1 MARAGRGAEPLANSV
16 VAYQNDGPI
25 VPCFSNDGRRAIRK
39 LLRHV
44 WPFLRRHRRLFFLGI
59 LALLCTD
66 AMHLLIPWFTRLA
79 LDGLS
84 TARDHGWDLLRFP
97 LLIALVATCQGVFR
111 FFWRTNVFGFSR
123 HIEWDL
129 RNALFAHLQRLPLP
143 YFQHVKTGDLMS
155 RLTNDLASV
164 REMLGI
170 GGVAALDGAILI
182 LAALPLMIGIDPWLT
197 LWSLLSLPGI
207 TLLVLRFGNR
217 IHRGY
222 REVQQFL
229 GRVSIFVQENLAGIR
244 VVQAYAQEENR
255 KRQFAD
261 LSTEYMRKNLV
272 TARLSGALWPLM
284 AVFSGIAA
292 AVVLWLGGRRVLLG
306 QLTIGQ
312 FVQFNGYLAMLT
324 WPVMAIG
331 YVVNLYQRGSSALGR
346 LVEILETPVAP
357 GHLVPEDGSPKRL
370 TGEIEF
376 RGLSFRY
383 TPEGPWVLQDTSLKI
398 PAGSRCA
405 IVGEVGAGKSTLV
418 NLVPRLFE
426 APEGCLFLDGRD
438 IRTIP
443 LSTLKTSIGLVSQ
456 DIFLFSESIRENILF
471 GQEDATVEDL
481 EEAARVAALLPSIQ
495 EFTDRFD
502 TLLGERGVRLSG
514 GQKQRTALA
523 RALIRNPSIL
533 ILDDAFSS
541 VDVQTEERILSELK
555 TSMEGRTTILI
566 SHRISTLKDADQIVF
581 LKDGKIMERGTH
593 QELLAREGHYHR
605 LYQKQ
610 LLVSELEALAEK
622 DNG

>member
-1 MARAGRGAEPLANSV
+1 MRHAIAR
-16 VAYQNDGPI
+16 
-25 VPCFSNDGRRAIRK
+25 
-39 LLRHV
+39 LLQHV
-44 WPFLRRHRRLFFLGI
+44 RPFLRRHRRLFFLGI
-59 LALLCTD
+59 LALLGTD
-66 AMHLLIPWFTRLA
+66 AVHLLIPWFTRLA
-79 LDGLS
+79 LDGL
-84 TARDHGWDLLRFP
+84 TVARDQGWSLLRYP
-97 LLIALVATCQGVFR
+97 ALIVLAAVCQGVFR
-111 FFWRTNVFGFSR
+111 FYWRTNVFGFSR
-123 HIEWDL
+123 NIEWDL
-129 RNALFAHLQRLPLP
+129 RNALFAHLQRLPLS
-143 YFQHVKTGDLMS
+143 YFQHTKTGDLMS

-170 GGVAALDGAILI
+170 GAVAALDGALLI

-207 TLLVLRFGNR
+207 TLLVLGFGNR

-244 VVQAYAQEENR
+244 VVQAHAQEANQLR
-255 KRQFAD
+255 RFTD
-261 LSTEYMRKNLV
+261 LSAEYMRKNLV
-272 TARLSGALWPLM
+272 TARLSGLLWPLM
-284 AVFSGIAA
+284 AVFSGLAA
-292 AVVLWLGGRRVLLG
+292 AIVLWLGGRRVLTG

-331 YVVNLYQRGSSALGR
+331 YVVNLYQRGTSALAR

-357 GHLVPEDGSPKRL
+357 GYLTREDGRPRRL
-370 TGEIEF
+370 RGDIEF

-383 TPEGPWVLQDTSLKI
+383 GPEGPWVLRDVSLTI

-405 IVGEVGAGKSTLV
+405 IVGEVGAGKSTFV
-418 NLVPRLFE
+418 NLIPRLFE
-426 APEGCLFLDGRD
+426 APEGTLFLDGRD

-443 LSTLKTSIGLVSQ
+443 LSTLKASIGLVSQ
-456 DIFLFSESIRENILF
+456 DIFLFSETIRENILF
-471 GQEDATVEDL
+471 GRQDATVEDL

-495 EFTDRFD
+495 EFADRFD

-523 RALIRNPSIL
+523 RALIKNPPIL

-555 TSMEGRTTILI
+555 AAMEGRTTILI
-566 SHRISTLKDADQIVF
+566 SHRISTLKDADQIVY
-581 LKDGKIMERGTH
+581 LKDGHIAERGTH

-605 LYQKQ
+605 LYQRQ
-610 LLVSELEALAEK
+610 LLASELEALAER

>member
-1 MARAGRGAEPLANSV
+1 
-16 VAYQNDGPI
+16 
-25 VPCFSNDGRRAIRK
+25 
-39 LLRHV
+39 
-44 WPFLRRHRRLFFLGI
+44 
-59 LALLCTD
+59 
-66 AMHLLIPWFTRLA
+66 MHLFIPWFTRLA
-79 LDGLS
+79 LDGLH
-84 TARDHGWDLLRFP
+84 TIENDGWGLLRYP
-97 LLIALVATCQGVFR
+97 ALIVAAAIAQGIFR
-111 FFWRTNVFGFSR
+111 YFWRTNVFGFSR
-123 HIEWDL
+123 NIEWDI
-129 RNALFAHLQRLPLP
+129 RNTLFAHLQRLPLA
-143 YFQHVKTGDLMS
+143 YFQYTKTGDLMS

-170 GGVAALDGAILI
+170 GAVAALDGAVLI

-207 TLLVLRFGNR
+207 TFLVLGFGNR

-244 VVQAYAQEENR
+244 VVQAYAQEENQA
-255 KRQFAD
+255 RQFRE
-261 LSTEYMRKNLV
+261 LSAEYMRKNLV
-272 TARLSGALWPLM
+272 TARLSGVLWPLM
-284 AVFSGIAA
+284 AVFSGLAA
-292 AVVLWLGGRRVLLG
+292 AVVLWLGGRRVLMG

-331 YVVNLYQRGSSALGR
+331 YVVNLYQRGTSALTR

-357 GHLVPEDGSPKRL
+357 GYLTPEDGSPRRL
-370 TGEIEF
+370 RGEIEF
-376 RGLSFRY
+376 RRLSFRY
-383 TPEGPWVLQDTSLKI
+383 TPNGPWVLRDLSLKI
-398 PAGSRCA
+398 PAGTRCA
-405 IVGEVGAGKSTLV
+405 ILGEVGAGKSTLV
-418 NLVPRLFE
+418 HLISRLFE
-426 APEGCLFLDGRD
+426 APEGSLFLDGRD

-443 LSTLKTSIGLVSQ
+443 LSTLKASIGLVSQ
-456 DIFLFSESIRENILF
+456 DIFLFSETIRENILF
-471 GQEDATVEDL
+471 GRHDATVEDV
-481 EEAARVAALLPSIQ
+481 EEAARIAALLPSIQ
-495 EFTDRFD
+495 EFPNRFD

-523 RALIRNPSIL
+523 RALIKNPPIL

-555 TSMEGRTTILI
+555 ASMEGRTTILI
-566 SHRISTLKDADQIVF
+566 SHRISTVKNADQIVYV
-581 LKDGKIMERGTH
+581 KEGQIVEQGTH

-610 LLVSELEALAEK
+610 LLVTELEALAER

>member
-1 MARAGRGAEPLANSV
+1 MAR
-16 VAYQNDGPI
+16 
-25 VPCFSNDGRRAIRK
+25 
-39 LLRHV
+39 LLQHV
-44 WPFLRRHRRLFFLGI
+44 RPFLRRHRRLFFLGI
-59 LALLCTD
+59 LALLGTD
-66 AMHLLIPWFTRLA
+66 AVHLLIPWFTRLA
-79 LDGLS
+79 LDGL
-84 TARDHGWDLLRFP
+84 TVARDQGWSLLRYP
-97 LLIALVATCQGVFR
+97 ALIVLAAVCQGVFR
-111 FFWRTNVFGFSR
+111 FYWRTNVFGFSR
-123 HIEWDL
+123 NIEWDL
-129 RNALFAHLQRLPLP
+129 RNALFAHLQRLPLS
-143 YFQHVKTGDLMS
+143 YFQHTKTGDLMS

-170 GGVAALDGAILI
+170 GAVAALDGALLI

-207 TLLVLRFGNR
+207 TLLVLGFGNR

-244 VVQAYAQEENR
+244 VVQAHAQEANQLR
-255 KRQFAD
+255 RFTD
-261 LSTEYMRKNLV
+261 LSAEYMRKNLV
-272 TARLSGALWPLM
+272 TARLSGLLWPLM
-284 AVFSGIAA
+284 AVFSGLAA
-292 AVVLWLGGRRVLLG
+292 AIVLWLGGRRVLTG

-331 YVVNLYQRGSSALGR
+331 YVVNLYQRGTSALAR

-357 GHLVPEDGSPKRL
+357 GYLTREDGRPRRL
-370 TGEIEF
+370 RGDIEF

-383 TPEGPWVLQDTSLKI
+383 GLEGRWVLRDVSLTI

-405 IVGEVGAGKSTLV
+405 IVGEVGAGKSTFV
-418 NLVPRLFE
+418 NLIPRLFE
-426 APEGCLFLDGRD
+426 APEGTLFLDGRD

-443 LSTLKTSIGLVSQ
+443 LSTLKASIGLVSQ
-456 DIFLFSESIRENILF
+456 DIFLFSETIRENILF
-471 GQEDATVEDL
+471 GRQDATVEDL

-495 EFTDRFD
+495 EFADRFD

-523 RALIRNPSIL
+523 RALIKNPPIL

-555 TSMEGRTTILI
+555 AAMEGRTTILI
-566 SHRISTLKDADQIVF
+566 SHRISTLKDADQIVY
-581 LKDGKIMERGTH
+581 LKDGHIAERGTH

-605 LYQKQ
+605 LYQRQ
-610 LLVSELEALAEK
+610 LLASELEALAER

>member
-1 MARAGRGAEPLANSV
+1 M
-16 VAYQNDGPI
+16 
-25 VPCFSNDGRRAIRK
+25 
-39 LLRHV
+39 
-44 WPFLRRHRRLFFLGI
+44 GI
-59 LALLCTD
+59 LALLGTD

-79 LDGLS
+79 LDGLH
-84 TARDHGWDLLRFP
+84 TIEDDGWGLLRYP
-97 LLIALVATCQGVFR
+97 ALIVAAATAQGIFR
-111 FFWRTNVFGFSR
+111 YFWRTNVFGFSR
-123 HIEWDL
+123 NIEWDI
-129 RNALFAHLQRLPLP
+129 RNTLFAHLQRLPLA
-143 YFQHVKTGDLMS
+143 YFQYTKTGDLMS

-170 GGVAALDGAILI
+170 GAVAALDGAVLI

-207 TLLVLRFGNR
+207 TFLVLGFGNR

-244 VVQAYAQEENR
+244 VVQAYAQEENQA
-255 KRQFAD
+255 RQFRE
-261 LSTEYMRKNLV
+261 LSAEYMHKNLV
-272 TARLSGALWPLM
+272 TARLSGVLWPLM
-284 AVFSGIAA
+284 AVFSGLAA
-292 AVVLWLGGRRVLLG
+292 AVVLWLGGRRVLMG

-331 YVVNLYQRGSSALGR
+331 YVVNLYQRGTSALTR

-357 GHLVPEDGSPKRL
+357 GYLSPEDGSPRRL
-370 TGEIEF
+370 RGEIEF
-376 RGLSFRY
+376 RRLSFRY
-383 TPEGPWVLQDTSLKI
+383 TPNGPWVLRDLSLKI
-398 PAGSRCA
+398 PAGTRCA
-405 IVGEVGAGKSTLV
+405 ILGEVGAGKSTLV
-418 NLVPRLFE
+418 HLISRLFE
-426 APEGCLFLDGRD
+426 APEGSLFLDGRD

-443 LSTLKTSIGLVSQ
+443 LSTLKASIGLVSQ
-456 DIFLFSESIRENILF
+456 DIFLFSETIRENILF
-471 GQEDATVEDL
+471 GRHDATVEDV
-481 EEAARVAALLPSIQ
+481 EEAARIAALLPSIQ
-495 EFTDRFD
+495 EFPNRFD

-523 RALIRNPSIL
+523 RALIKNPPIL

-555 TSMEGRTTILI
+555 ASMEGRTTILI
-566 SHRISTLKDADQIVF
+566 SHRISTVKNADQIVYV
-581 LKDGKIMERGTH
+581 KDGQIVEQGTH

-610 LLVSELEALAEK
+610 LLVTELEALAER

>member
-1 MARAGRGAEPLANSV
+1 
-16 VAYQNDGPI
+16 
-25 VPCFSNDGRRAIRK
+25 
-39 LLRHV
+39 
-44 WPFLRRHRRLFFLGI
+44 
-59 LALLCTD
+59 
-66 AMHLLIPWFTRLA
+66 MHLFIPWFTRLA
-79 LDGLS
+79 LDGLH
-84 TARDHGWDLLRFP
+84 TIENDGWGLLRYP
-97 LLIALVATCQGVFR
+97 ALIVAAAIAQGIFR
-111 FFWRTNVFGFSR
+111 YFWRTNVFGFSR
-123 HIEWDL
+123 NIEWDI
-129 RNALFAHLQRLPLP
+129 RNTLFAHLQRLPLA
-143 YFQHVKTGDLMS
+143 YFQYTKTGDLMS

-170 GGVAALDGAILI
+170 GAVAALDGAVLI

-207 TLLVLRFGNR
+207 TFLVLGFGNR

-244 VVQAYAQEENR
+244 VVQAYAQEENQA
-255 KRQFAD
+255 RQFRE
-261 LSTEYMRKNLV
+261 LSAEYMRKNLV
-272 TARLSGALWPLM
+272 TARLSGVLWPLM
-284 AVFSGIAA
+284 AVFSGLAA
-292 AVVLWLGGRRVLLG
+292 AVVLWLGGRRVLMG

-331 YVVNLYQRGSSALGR
+331 YVVNLYQRGTSALTR

-357 GHLVPEDGSPKRL
+357 GYLTPEDGSPRRL
-370 TGEIEF
+370 RGEIEF
-376 RGLSFRY
+376 RRLSFRY
-383 TPEGPWVLQDTSLKI
+383 TPNGPWVLRDLSLKI
-398 PAGSRCA
+398 PAGTRCA
-405 IVGEVGAGKSTLV
+405 ILGEVGAGKSTLV
-418 NLVPRLFE
+418 HLISRLFE
-426 APEGCLFLDGRD
+426 APEGSLFLDGRD

-443 LSTLKTSIGLVSQ
+443 LSTLKASIGLVSQ
-456 DIFLFSESIRENILF
+456 DIFLFSETIRENILF
-471 GQEDATVEDL
+471 GRHDATVEDV
-481 EEAARVAALLPSIQ
+481 EEAARIAALLPSIQ
-495 EFTDRFD
+495 EFPNRFD

-523 RALIRNPSIL
+523 RALIKNPPIL

-555 TSMEGRTTILI
+555 ASMEGRTTILI
-566 SHRISTLKDADQIVF
+566 SHRISTVKNADQIVYV
-581 LKDGKIMERGTH
+581 KDGQIVEQGTH

-610 LLVSELEALAEK
+610 LLVTELEALAER

>member
-1 MARAGRGAEPLANSV
+1 
-16 VAYQNDGPI
+16 
-25 VPCFSNDGRRAIRK
+25 
-39 LLRHV
+39 
-44 WPFLRRHRRLFFLGI
+44 LGI
-59 LALLCTD
+59 LALLGTD
-66 AMHLLIPWFTRLA
+66 AVHLLIPWFTRLA
-79 LDGLS
+79 LDGL
-84 TARDHGWDLLRFP
+84 TVARDHGWSLLRYP
-97 LLIALVATCQGVFR
+97 ALIVLAAVVQGVFR
-111 FFWRTNVFGFSR
+111 FYWRTNVFGFSR
-123 HIEWDL
+123 NIEWDL
-129 RNALFAHLQRLPLP
+129 RNALFAHLQRLSLS
-143 YFQHVKTGDLMS
+143 YFQHTKTGDLMS

-170 GGVAALDGAILI
+170 GAVAALDGALLI

-207 TLLVLRFGNR
+207 TLLVLGFGNR

-244 VVQAYAQEENR
+244 VVQAHAQEANQLR
-255 KRQFAD
+255 RFTD
-261 LSTEYMRKNLV
+261 LSAEYMRKNLV
-272 TARLSGALWPLM
+272 TARLSGLLWPLM
-284 AVFSGIAA
+284 AVFSGLAA
-292 AVVLWLGGRRVLLG
+292 AIVLWLGGRRVLTG

-331 YVVNLYQRGSSALGR
+331 YVVNLYQRGTSALAR

-357 GHLVPEDGSPKRL
+357 GYLTREDGRPRRL
-370 TGEIEF
+370 RGDIEF

-383 TPEGPWVLQDTSLKI
+383 GLEGPWVLRDVSLTI
-398 PAGSRCA
+398 PTGSRCA
-405 IVGEVGAGKSTLV
+405 IVGEVGAGKSTFV
-418 NLVPRLFE
+418 NLIPRLFE
-426 APEGCLFLDGRD
+426 APEGTLFLDGRD

-443 LSTLKTSIGLVSQ
+443 LTTLKASIGLVSQ
-456 DIFLFSESIRENILF
+456 DIFLFSETIRENILF
-471 GQEDATVEDL
+471 GRQDATVEDL

-495 EFTDRFD
+495 EFADRFD

-523 RALIRNPSIL
+523 RALIKNPPIL

-555 TSMEGRTTILI
+555 AAMEGRTTILI
-566 SHRISTLKDADQIVF
+566 SHRISTLKDADQIVY
-581 LKDGKIMERGTH
+581 LKDGRIAERGTH

-610 LLVSELEALAEK
+610 LLASELEALVERE
-622 DNG
+622 NG